1 MSATAD
7 APFSPSIERFWS
19 KWVAFDA
26 FDRPLYATKVRIRD
40 FSHVVEERNAHTTQ
54 QNCEKPRESADREDS
69 SREITENRENTVT
82 QSEKPGKQ
90 EKLEK
95 PEKLDSSEKLG
106 KLEVRELYSC
116 GNASKNAGIRIVIA
130 RESSICGEDQVGE
143 IHVQSASVARG
154 YYPDTR
160 SCFTVKLQGA
170 TGEWLSTGD
179 LGFLHVGF
187 DCLLATQNGELYVCG
202 RAKDLLIVRGRNYYP
217 QDIEQSCCT
226 LPEVK
231 PGAVA
236 AIAVPQHGQES
247 LVVVL
252 ELRDGVPNVETV
264 VTQVRQAIAE
274 ENGLVPSEI
283 VVIRPK
289 TIAKTTS
296 GKISRHRVLEEYLN
310 GTLQVLYRQQFVEV
324 PADSL
329 ATPSVDSAANS
340 VENPTLNASN
350 SIQSTLP
357 SQLDGINTVFLFF
370 LLLSSSLYTENSCAP
385 HYSKISALCVERSR
399 IWWHRATLWK

>member
-19 KWVAFDA
+19 KWDAFDA
-26 FDRPLYATKVRIRD
+26 FDRPPCATKVRIRD

-69 SREITENRENTVT
+69 SREIAENRENTVT
-82 QSEKPGKQ
+82 QSEKL
-90 EKLEK
+90 EKLEKPEK

-154 YYPDTR
+154 YYPDNR

-236 AIAVPQHGQES
+236 AIAVPQHGQVT
-247 LVVVL
+247 LVVMMD
-252 ELRDGVPNVETV
+252 LRDGLPNVETV

-310 GTLQVLYRQQFVEV
+310 GTLQVLFRQQFVEV

-357 SQLDGINTVFLFF
+357 SQLDGINTVFSLF
-370 LLLSSSLYTENSCAP
+370 SSL
-385 HYSKISALCVERSR
+385 I
-399 IWWHRATLWK
+399 